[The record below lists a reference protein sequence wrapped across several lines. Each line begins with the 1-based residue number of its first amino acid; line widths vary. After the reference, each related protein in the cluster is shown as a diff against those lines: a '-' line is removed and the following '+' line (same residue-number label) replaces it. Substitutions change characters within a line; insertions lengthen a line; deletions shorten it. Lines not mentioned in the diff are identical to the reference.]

1 MSKPQPVPIRP
12 PESKEPEYE
21 QKNVHEVYEVIAEH
35 FSDTRYKPWPVV
47 ERFLKSMKPGS
58 LGADIGCGNG
68 KYIGVNPNI
77 VILGSDRSR
86 NLVQIVNQRGH
97 EGMVA
102 DALELP
108 YRSNTFDFAI
118 SIAVIHHFASPE
130 RRLEA
135 IKSIARIVK
144 KGGKM
149 LVFVWAL
156 EQTKFS
162 KRDFKPGQQ
171 DVLVPWMLT
180 KGTKDADNVPV
191 YNRYYHLFKEG
202 ELNELFGQVEDVVIE
217 ETGYDRDNHYVIACK
232 K

>member
-1 MSKPQPVPIRP
+1 
-12 PESKEPEYE
+12 
-21 QKNVHEVYEVIAEH
+21 
-35 FSDTRYKPWPVV
+35 
-47 ERFLKSMKPGS
+47 
-58 LGADIGCGNG
+58 
-68 KYIGVNPNI
+68 
-77 VILGSDRSR
+77 
-86 NLVQIVNQRGH
+86 
-97 EGMVA
+97 MVA

-108 YRSNTFDFAI
+108 YRSNTFVSWIMFFLFCILKRKEQDFAI

-180 KGTKDADNVPV
+180 KGTKDVDNVPV

>member
-1 MSKPQPVPIRP
+1 
-12 PESKEPEYE
+12 
-21 QKNVHEVYEVIAEH
+21 
-35 FSDTRYKPWPVV
+35 
-47 ERFLKSMKPGS
+47 
-58 LGADIGCGNG
+58 
-68 KYIGVNPNI
+68 
-77 VILGSDRSR
+77 
-86 NLVQIVNQRGH
+86 
-97 EGMVA
+97 
-102 DALELP
+102 
-108 YRSNTFDFAI
+108 
-118 SIAVIHHFASPE
+118 
-130 RRLEA
+130 
-135 IKSIARIVK
+135 
-144 KGGKM
+144 M